1 MASPIYNFQDLSK
14 PISSRTAAAD
24 IGRLLSRNE
33 SRVVATNS
41 VASRGGSSGIKVSR
55 KEIIQISNQLSIMI
69 ETGVT
74 LPEALD
80 CIAHQS
86 SNPRMKRLMQ
96 DISQQVQSGSDF
108 SSALARHPRSFPVL
122 FIALIRAGEKSG
134 MLPKMLNRGNT
145 YLRDEAE
152 ILRKVRGALTYPGIM
167 FGFAVMTTLALLV
180 FVLPRFT
187 ALYAS
192 KKAALPL
199 PTQVLMTVSDS
210 LIAHWMLIIPGTL
223 MGIVGLITWIKLT
236 ATGQKTMHWVQ
247 IHTPLLG
254 SLFRQ
259 LHLAR
264 GLRMVGT
271 MAGAGVQLLECVIT
285 ARELCPNTYF
295 KALWNQIEY
304 QLQHGKQFS
313 EPLFNNPL
321 VPRSIAQM
329 ISSAEKGGK
338 LAVVMEQV
346 ASFSEQELKEK
357 ITEMT
362 RYIEPIMIV
371 LMGCIIGGVALALM
385 LPIFTISRVMAQ

>member
-1 MASPIYNFQDLSK
+1 
-14 PISSRTAAAD
+14 
-24 IGRLLSRNE
+24 
-33 SRVVATNS
+33 
-41 VASRGGSSGIKVSR
+41 
-55 KEIIQISNQLSIMI
+55 MI

-80 CIAHQS
+80 CIARQS
-86 SNPRMKRLMQ
+86 SNPRMRRLMQ
-96 DISQQVQSGSDF
+96 DISQQIQSGSDF
-108 SSALARHPRSFPVL
+108 STALARHPRSFPVL
-122 FIALIRAGEKSG
+122 FIALIRASEKSG
-134 MLPKMLNRGNT
+134 MLPKMLNRAT
-145 YLRDEAE
+145 AYLRDEAE
-152 ILRKVRGALTYPGIM
+152 ILRKVKGALIYPCIM
-167 FGFAVMTTLALLV
+167 FCFAVLTTLALLI

-199 PTQVLMTVSDS
+199 PTQVLMTVSDA
-210 LIAHWMLIIPGTL
+210 LIGYWMLIVPGVL
-223 MGIVGLITWIKLT
+223 ISVMGLILWVRMT
-236 ATGQKTMHWVQ
+236 ALGQRAMHWFQ
-247 IHTPLLG
+247 IHIPLLG

-271 MAGAGVQLLECVIT
+271 MAGSGVQLLECVVT

-295 KALWNQIEY
+295 RSLWNQIEH

-313 EPLFNNPL
+313 EPLFDHPL

-362 RYIEPIMIV
+362 RYIEPAMIV

>member
-1 MASPIYNFQDLSK
+1 MASPIYSFHDLNN
-14 PISSRTAAAD
+14 PVSSRNAPGD
-24 IGRLLSRNE
+24 IGRSASRND
-33 SRVVATNS
+33 TF
-41 VASRGGSSGIKVSR
+41 VASNSSATRTGSAGIKVSR
-55 KEIIQISNQLSIMI
+55 KEIIQVSNQLSIMI

-86 SNPRMKRLMQ
+86 SNPRMRKMMQ
-96 DISQQVQSGSDF
+96 DIGQQVQSGSDF
-108 SSALARHPRSFPVL
+108 SAALAKHPRSFPVL

-134 MLPKMLNRGNT
+134 MLPKMLNRAT
-145 YLRDEAE
+145 HYLRDEAE

-167 FGFAVMTTLALLV
+167 FGFAVLTTLSLLI

-199 PTQVLMTVSDS
+199 PTQVLMNVSDL
-210 LIAHWMLIIPGTL
+210 LITHWMLIVPGLLIGT
-223 MGIVGLITWIKLT
+223 VGLIAWIKLT
-236 ATGQKTMHWVQ
+236 PTGQKTMHWAQ

-254 SLFRQ
+254 NLFRQ

-271 MAGAGVQLLECVIT
+271 MAGSGVQLLECVIT
-285 ARELCPNTYF
+285 ARELCPNSYF
-295 KALWNQIEY
+295 KSLWNQIEH

-338 LAVVMEQV
+338 MASVMEQV
-346 ASFSEQELKEK
+346 ATFSEQELKEK

-362 RYIEPIMIV
+362 RYIEPAMIV